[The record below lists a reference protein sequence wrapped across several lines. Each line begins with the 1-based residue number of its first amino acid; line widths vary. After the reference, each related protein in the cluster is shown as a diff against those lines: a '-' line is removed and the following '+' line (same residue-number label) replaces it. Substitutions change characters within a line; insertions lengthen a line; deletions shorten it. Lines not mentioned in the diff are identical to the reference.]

1 MSLREISDSQA
12 HEKLIEAI
20 MKKYRPPKGELINES
35 LMTINDFK
43 QIGLERIAQNLLK
56 LSNGRFTELKMVK
69 EPKK

>member
-1 MSLREISDSQA
+1 
-12 HEKLIEAI
+12 

>member
-1 MSLREISDSQA
+1 MREISDSQA

-20 MKKYRPPKGELINES
+20 MKKYRPTKGELINES